1 MPWTRS
7 SHNFVSFVYCLTSA
21 QKRSLAEKR
30 SFSTFCYSILKDRR
44 CLPFDSTEPTS
55 YSADFP
61 SNLYL
66 DSAELNMFGN
76 LGNFYKVSKSVHQV
90 GVTDDFLLS
99 LGVRKSVSID
109 FLFENL
115 HTLNYTDDPKPL
127 VDYLRSA
134 TLTKADLHKLSNC
147 QYLPAENDRSRMFAP
162 GKITLTPVL
171 IFLFCSI
178 FYESQLAIS
187 QHFLVSKQR
196 NYTFQ
201 IHHSKSFLSLDHC
214 SGLQKMIL
222 QNDHQMGSFLYLS
235 ESSDCLNCC
244 RF

>member
-1 MPWTRS
+1 MKASCFKQILQKLDHGALGQNDTKLYFCIHQMYKCCKIGKKSEYIESDCMASIW
-7 SHNFVSFVYCLTSA
+7 SHKCVCILYCFISG
-21 QKRSLAEKR
+21 QKRALNEKDA
-30 SFSTFCYSILKDRR
+30 FSTFCYNILKDRR
-44 CLPFDSTEPTS
+44 CLPFDSTEPTP

-76 LGNFYKVSKSVHQV
+76 LGSFHKVSKSVHNV

-134 TLTKADLHKLSNC
+134 TLTKADLQKLKSS
-147 QYLPAENDRSRMFAP
+147 QYLPAENDRSQMFAP
-162 GKITLTPVL
+162 GKFILKSG
-171 IFLFCSI
+171 SI
-178 FYESQLAIS
+178 FML
-187 QHFLVSKQR
+187 
-196 NYTFQ
+196 
-201 IHHSKSFLSLDHC
+201 LSPSC
-214 SGLQKMIL
+214 
-222 QNDHQMGSFLYLS
+222 
-235 ESSDCLNCC
+235 
-244 RF
+244 